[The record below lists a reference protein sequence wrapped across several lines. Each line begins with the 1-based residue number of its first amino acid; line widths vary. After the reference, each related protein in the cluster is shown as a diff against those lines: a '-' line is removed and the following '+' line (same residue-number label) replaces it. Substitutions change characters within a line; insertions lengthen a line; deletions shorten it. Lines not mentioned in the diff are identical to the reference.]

1 MTSLKI
7 AALALTALILTP
19 SAAHLFELPGKM
31 RLDRD
36 AYFVVQSIYAGWA
49 LFGVPILAAILANGA
64 LFVAL
69 RRSDRTAARWALASA
84 ALIALSLA
92 VFFTWTF
99 PANQA
104 TANWTVAP
112 EAWEGLRQAWEH
124 SHAGQRPDRL
134 RGVLGDRH
142 GRGKAIGEARR
153 PFRIRSSGTRRA
165 AA

>member
-124 SHAGQRPDRL
+124 SHAANAL
-134 RGVLGDRH
+134 IVFAAFL
-142 GRGKAIGEARR
+142 ATAMAAVRR
-153 PFRIRSSGTRRA
+153 
-165 AA
+165 